1 MKNPLLMGSIT
12 VRIIIEKN
20 NDKKVTTVGV
30 ILNSERQDSMV
41 AECSF

>member
-20 NDKKVTTVGV
+20 NDKNVSTVRV
-30 ILNSERQDSMV
+30 ILNSERQNSMV
-41 AECSF
+41 AECGF